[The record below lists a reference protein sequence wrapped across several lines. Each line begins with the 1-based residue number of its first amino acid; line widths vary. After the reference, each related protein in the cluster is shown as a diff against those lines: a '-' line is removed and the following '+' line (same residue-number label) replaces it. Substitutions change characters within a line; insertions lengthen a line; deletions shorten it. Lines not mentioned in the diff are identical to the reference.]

1 MENRSLSSDSRLIV
15 VISIGYPAYL
25 YGLRARVG
33 RVKQAKR
40 ENEKKKLYYIYSDLI
55 ALCVCVC
62 VCVCACVRVCVCVC
76 VCVRACVCVC
86 VCSLSPYLLKRMDCV
101 WSKRTILVG
110 SGPSVRLDDFEQRY
124 SYALFTD
131 SNMVYR
137 GSVNEQMNFVL
148 QVVTCTLT
156 GRVTSDDYIIITSS
170 VITRPSGFL
179 SG

>member
-1 MENRSLSSDSRLIV
+1 MKRKSYTIYIV
-15 VISIGYPAYL
+15 TLLHSVCVCVFVCV
-25 YGLRARVG
+25 RA
-33 RVKQAKR
+33 
-40 ENEKKKLYYIYSDLI
+40 
-55 ALCVCVC
+55 CVCVC
-62 VCVCACVRVCVCVC
+62 VCVCA
-76 VCVRACVCVC
+76 CVRACVCVC